1 MSVPTTICSLAD
13 LALRLRA
20 FAAERDWDRFHAPPN
35 LAMALAAETAELAAH
50 FRFAPETAGWQPE
63 AAARAE
69 IEQEMADVLIYLVR
83 LADKLEADLPA
94 AVQRR
99 LASRRGG
106 WAGGPDQ

>member
-1 MSVPTTICSLAD
+1 MSAPTAVRPLAD

-20 FAAERDWDRFHAPPN
+20 FAAERDWDRFHAPCN

-50 FRFAPETAGWQPE
+50 FRFAPEAAGWQPE

-83 LADKLEADLPA
+83 LADKLETDLPA
-94 AVQRR
+94 AVLRR
-99 LASRRGG
+99 LACTRGG
-106 WAGGPDQ
+106 GADGPGQ